1 MNAPRYGTANTEYI
15 KTWFGLE
22 NDGPMWALNLM
33 SYREFADYQDGRES
47 NISGAD
53 ADVQYTPIQSLTE
66 VGARILFV
74 ADVAHQL
81 TGDDIAWDR
90 VAIAQYPRRM
100 AIIEMQNLESF
111 KEAHH
116 HKEAGM
122 KFTIVMAT
130 FPNPSSITA
139 AQKDPSDLVLLQ
151 VSNSTSTP
159 KISDRVDAQPI
170 GTFDVEGVIM
180 GDHRTFAV
188 AHWHTISTA
197 DADQLVASKGSLNEY
212 PESYSFI
219 LRPMINMIPQS
230 IEEHFA

>member
-1 MNAPRYGTANTEYI
+1 M
-15 KTWFGLE
+15 
-22 NDGPMWALNLM
+22 
-33 SYREFADYQDGRES
+33 
-47 NISGAD
+47 
-53 ADVQYTPIQSLTE
+53 TE

-130 FPNPSSITA
+130 FPSHSSITA
-139 AQKDPSDLVLLQ
+139 SQKDPSDLVLLQ
-151 VSNSTSTP
+151 VSSSTSTP

-188 AHWHTISTA
+188 AHWHTISVA
-197 DADQLVASKGSLNEY
+197 EANRLAASKDSLNEY
-212 PESYSFI
+212 PDSYSLI
-219 LRPMINMIPQS
+219 LRPMINIIPQS
-230 IEEHFA
+230 L